1 MPRKKSAAQLD
12 LEIAEALTQKRHSGR
27 HHARLKI
34 SGGAW
39 DVVMDALLEHDP
51 AKAAQIW
58 RDLQKEHG
66 YVKASAPFLKALH
79 EVPNDVRA
87 KFQDYVS
94 GLAPKTNAYALPA
107 YYALKP
113 LSSNWRLWF
122 KALEETKKPGYKGLK
137 VEWAF
142 DDKKPTKAKQSSIH
156 SIDIRDG
163 HYKRIDPS
171 ELPPEVFVR
180 FEEV

>member
-1 MPRKKSAAQLD
+1 MPRMKSATQLD
-12 LEIAEALTQKRHSGR
+12 REIAAALARRSPRR

-34 SGGAW
+34 SGDVW
-39 DVVMDALLEHDP
+39 DIVMDALLEHDP

-58 RDLQKEHG
+58 CALKKEHG
-66 YVKASAPFLKALH
+66 YVKASTPFLKALH
-79 EVPNDVRA
+79 GVPDDVRV

-94 GLAPKTNAYALPA
+94 GLAPKINAYALPA
-107 YYALKP
+107 YYEMKQIA
-113 LSSNWRLWF
+113 SNFRLWF

-137 VEWAF
+137 VEWTLG
-142 DDKKPTKAKQSSIH
+142 DRKPTKAKHSSIH

-163 HYKRIDPS
+163 YYKRIDPA

-180 FEEV
+180 FEDV

>member
-1 MPRKKSAAQLD
+1 MPRNKSAAQLD
-12 LEIAEALTQKRHSGR
+12 REIAGALARKPSSR
-27 HHARLKI
+27 HHARLKV
-34 SGGAW
+34 SGDAW

-51 AKAAQIW
+51 EKAAQIW

-66 YVKASAPFLKALH
+66 YVKASTPFLKALH
-79 EVPNDVRA
+79 GVPDDVRA

-107 YYALKP
+107 YYEMKQLA
-113 LSSNWRLWF
+113 SNFRLWF

-137 VEWAF
+137 VEWDLGAR
-142 DDKKPTKAKQSSIH
+142 KPTKAKQSSIL

-163 HYKRIDPS
+163 YYKRIDPS